1 LHGSL
6 SAKFESAQHRTTL
19 ASTGKIPYMN
29 AIQLCISL
37 IVESVVLNIVITKF
51 LIPLIADDRLLLEHI
66 DFDLSNQALEYRR
79 IE

>member
-1 LHGSL
+1 
-6 SAKFESAQHRTTL
+6 
-19 ASTGKIPYMN
+19 MN